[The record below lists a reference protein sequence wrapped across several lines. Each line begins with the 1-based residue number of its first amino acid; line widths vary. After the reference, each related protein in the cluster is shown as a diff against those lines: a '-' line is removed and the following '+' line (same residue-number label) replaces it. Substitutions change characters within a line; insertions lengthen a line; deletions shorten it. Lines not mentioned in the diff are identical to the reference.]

1 MIPSNQEDCLDI
13 SYRPE
18 ESMKALIQLGT
29 TGHFPLFHEI
39 WLNDPD
45 IKEKKFQK
53 ITGIERARAKKLF
66 QQVSKHRQL
75 EHKKT
80 VLLSMNDEDRKLFVK
95 AFFKMVEVKILDEKR
110 ELH

>member
-1 MIPSNQEDCLDI
+1 
-13 SYRPE
+13 
-18 ESMKALIQLGT
+18 MKALIQLGVV
-29 TGHFPLFHEI
+29 GYYPLFHEI

-45 IKEKKFQK
+45 IKERRFQK
-53 ITGIERARAKKLF
+53 ISGLERARAKKLF

-80 VLLSMNDEDRKLFVK
+80 VLISMSDDDRKIFMK
-95 AFFKMVEVKILDEKR
+95 AFFKLVEGKILDQKM

>member
-1 MIPSNQEDCLDI
+1 MDI

-18 ESMKALIQLGT
+18 ESMKALIELGVV
-29 TGHFPLFHEI
+29 GHFPLFHEL

-45 IKEKKFQK
+45 IKKKRFQK
-53 ITGIERARAKKLF
+53 ITGLERARAKKLF

-80 VLLSMNDEDRKLFVK
+80 VLLSMKDDDRKLFVK
-95 AFFKMVEVKILDEKR
+95 AFFKLVEGKILDQKP

>member
-1 MIPSNQEDCLDI
+1 MPPDQEDRLDI

-18 ESMKALIQLGT
+18 ESMNALIHLGT
-29 TGHFPLFHEI
+29 VGHFPLFHEV
-39 WLNDPD
+39 WLSDPD
-45 IKEKKFQK
+45 IREKRFQK

-80 VLLSMNDEDRKLFVK
+80 ALLSMCDDDRKLFIK
-95 AFFKMVEVKILDEKR
+95 AFFKMVEGKILDQKR

>member
-1 MIPSNQEDCLDI
+1 MNRLEDFLNI

-29 TGHFPLFHEI
+29 VGFFPLFHDI

-45 IKEKKFQK
+45 VKQKRFQK
-53 ITGIERARAKKLF
+53 ITGVERARAKMLF
-66 QQVSKHRQL
+66 QLVSKHRQL

-80 VLLSMNDEDRKLFVK
+80 VLQSMCDEDRKLFIK
-95 AFFKMVEVKILDEKR
+95 AFFKLVEGKILDQR
-110 ELH
+110 MELH

>member
-1 MIPSNQEDCLDI
+1 MDI

-29 TGHFPLFHEI
+29 TGHYPLFHACWI
-39 WLNDPD
+39 NDPGLR
-45 IKEKKFQK
+45 EKRFQK
-53 ITGIERARAKKLF
+53 ITGAERARAKKLF

-80 VLLSMNDEDRKLFVK
+80 VLLSMSEEDRKLFMK
-95 AFFKMVEVKILDEKR
+95 AFFKLVEGKILDQR
-110 ELH
+110 PELH

>member
-1 MIPSNQEDCLDI
+1 MDI

-18 ESMKALIQLGT
+18 ESMNALIQLGT

>member
-39 WLNDPD
+39 WLTDPD
-45 IKEKKFQK
+45 IKEKRFQK
-53 ITGIERARAKKLF
+53 ITGQERARAKKLF

-80 VLLSMNDEDRKLFVK
+80 VLLSMNDEDRKLFMK
-95 AFFKMVEVKILDEKR
+95 AFFKLVEGKILDLKPEI
-110 ELH
+110 H

>member
-1 MIPSNQEDCLDI
+1 LDI

-18 ESMKALIQLGT
+18 DSMKALIQLGT
-29 TGHFPLFHEI
+29 TGHFPLFHECWI
-39 WLNDPD
+39 NDPGL
-45 IKEKKFQK
+45 KEKRFQK

-80 VLLSMNDEDRKLFVK
+80 VVLSMNEDDRKLFMK
-95 AFFKMVEVKILDEKR
+95 AFFKLVEGKILDQR
-110 ELH
+110 PELH

>member
-1 MIPSNQEDCLDI
+1 MDI
-13 SYRPE
+13 VYRPE
-18 ESMKALIQLGT
+18 DSMKALIHLGT
-29 TGHFPLFHEI
+29 TGHFPLFHELWI
-39 WLNDPD
+39 NDPD
-45 IKEKKFQK
+45 VKEKRFQK

-80 VLLSMNDEDRKLFVK
+80 VIQSMNDDDRKLFMK
-95 AFFKMVEVKILDEKR
+95 AFFKLVEGKILDQCP

>member
-1 MIPSNQEDCLDI
+1 
-13 SYRPE
+13 
-18 ESMKALIQLGT
+18 MKALIQLGT
-29 TGHFPLFHEI
+29 TGHFPLFHECWI
-39 WLNDPD
+39 NDPGL
-45 IKEKKFQK
+45 KEKRFQK

-80 VLLSMNDEDRKLFVK
+80 VLLSMNEDDRKLFMK
-95 AFFKMVEVKILDEKR
+95 AFFKMVEGKILDQSP

>member
-1 MIPSNQEDCLDI
+1 MDI

-18 ESMKALIQLGT
+18 ESMNALIHLGT

-39 WLNDPD
+39 WLSDPD

-53 ITGIERARAKKLF
+53 ITGQEKARAKKLF
-66 QQVSKHRQL
+66 QQVSKHRKL
-75 EHKKT
+75 EHKIT

-95 AFFKMVEVKILDEKR
+95 AFFKMVEVKILDQKR

>member
-1 MIPSNQEDCLDI
+1 MDI

-18 ESMKALIQLGT
+18 ESMKALIHLGT
-29 TGHFPLFHEI
+29 VGHFPLFHDL
-39 WLNDPD
+39 WMSDPD
-45 IKEKKFQK
+45 IKEKRFQK
-53 ITGIERARAKKLF
+53 ITGLERARAKKLF

-80 VLLSMNDEDRKLFVK
+80 VLLSMNDEDRKLFMK
-95 AFFKMVEVKILDEKR
+95 AFFKLVEGKILDQKM

>member
-1 MIPSNQEDCLDI
+1 MDI

-18 ESMKALIQLGT
+18 ESMKALINLGT
-29 TGHFPLFHEI
+29 VGHYPLFHDL
-39 WLNDPD
+39 WMSDPE
-45 IKEKKFQK
+45 IKEKRFQK
-53 ITGIERARAKKLF
+53 ITGIERARVKKLF

-80 VLLSMNDEDRKLFVK
+80 VLQSMNDEDRKLFMK
-95 AFFKMVEVKILDEKR
+95 AFFKLVEGKILDQKL